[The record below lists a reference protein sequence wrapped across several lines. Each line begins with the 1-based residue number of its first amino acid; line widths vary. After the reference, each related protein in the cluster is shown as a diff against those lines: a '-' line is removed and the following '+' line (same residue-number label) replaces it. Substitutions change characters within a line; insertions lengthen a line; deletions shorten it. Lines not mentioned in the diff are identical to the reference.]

1 MEKCKNSEILIW
13 KAKLAEQTERYDD
26 MAKFMKEFIE
36 KVRELNSEERN
47 LFSVAYKNV
56 VGAMRSACR
65 ILSNIEC
72 KEGADMV
79 ETATEY
85 RAVVVKELKDTCE
98 EVLVSVSFSLSALLF
113 IISLLFVCFFNVLKL
128 LIHSAL

>member
-1 MEKCKNSEILIW
+1 MDKRKDNEILIW

-36 KVRELNSEERN
+36 KVGELNSEERN

-56 VGAMRSACR
+56 VGPMRSACR
-65 ILSNIEC
+65 ILSNMEH
-72 KEGADMV
+72 KDGAEMV
-79 ETATEY
+79 STAKEY
-85 RAVVVKELKDTCE
+85 RALVVKELKDTCE

-113 IISLLFVCFFNVLKL
+113 IISLF
-128 LIHSAL
+128 